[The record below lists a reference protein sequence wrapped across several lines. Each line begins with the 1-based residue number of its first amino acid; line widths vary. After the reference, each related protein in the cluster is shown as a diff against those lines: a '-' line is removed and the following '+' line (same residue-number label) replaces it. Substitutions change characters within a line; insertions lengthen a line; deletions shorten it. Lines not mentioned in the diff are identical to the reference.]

1 MQSICQSIYIK
12 LITTVSSTIF
22 VDGHIV
28 RPWRSSSWDSWVPP
42 FLEHAHHFELFY
54 IMLLCGLL
62 EYYLV
67 FRINGVSNPQKD
79 WPTIRPPQLKTVNS
93 SIIFFRI
100 FSGIP
105 VFVWP
110 MGLQHSKVLSTLPF
124 PQLKADH
131 HPTPPS
137 HTHTHTH
144 TTWDSTDPSII
155 FFLIFSSLFKY
166 TSVCLTHGASTLKR
180 VIHLQQLKALLS
192 PVNGSVVIFCFCCSI
207 LLLYWYPIVK
217 V

>member
-1 MQSICQSIYIK
+1 MGTLFDLDVLHLGTLGSRPSCSMHIILSYFTLCYSVVY
-12 LITTVSSTIF
+12 LNTTWSFASMGFQTLKRMTHHLPPTTQDCWFQYHLLSNLFKYTSVCLTHGASTLKSVIHPALPTTQ
-22 VDGHIV
+22 GWS
-28 RPWRSSSWDSWVPP
+28 P
-42 FLEHAHHFELFY
+42 
-54 IMLLCGLL
+54 
-62 EYYLV
+62 
-67 FRINGVSNPQKD
+67 SNP
-79 WPTIRPPQLKTVNS
+79 PSPP
-93 SIIFFRI
+93 
-100 FSGIP
+100 
-105 VFVWP
+105 
-110 MGLQHSKVLSTLPF
+110 LP
-124 PQLKADH
+124 P
-131 HPTPPS
+131 
-137 HTHTHTH
+137 HTH